1 MRRLA
6 PALVILAV
14 AALGT
19 SGLGCN
25 EAAGDVSRE
34 NGPLRVVLNEAGI
47 GSSGSAIW
55 VDVTVENIGTSELL
69 DFHTYLGVDLIDAI
83 RAREEHYNQYDLNK
97 YLLDATYEKYL
108 FETYTSV
115 CDGLSIPAGERSKDI
130 VQVWDVV
137 TMGDLAWG
145 DNPVLV
151 ITADDAEGDSYA
163 VAFTI
168 PQKEVTIDWSLS

>member
-6 PALVILAV
+6 LVIAILAM

-19 SGLGCN
+19 GGLGCN
-25 EAAGDVSRE
+25 GAVGDVSRE
-34 NGPLRVVLNEAGI
+34 SGPLRVVLNDAGI

-55 VDVTVENIGTSELL
+55 VDVTVENVGSSELL
-69 DFHTYLGVDLIDAI
+69 GFHTYLGVDLIDAI
-83 RAREEHYNQYDLNK
+83 RAREEQYDRYDLNK

-115 CDGLSIPAGERSKDI
+115 CEGLSIPAGERSKDV

-137 TMGDLAWG
+137 TMGNLAWG
-145 DNPVLV
+145 DNPILV
-151 ITADDAEGDSYA
+151 ITADDAEGNSYA
-163 VAFTI
+163 VGFTI

>member
-6 PALVILAV
+6 LALAILAI

-19 SGLGCN
+19 GGLGCN
-25 EAAGDVSRE
+25 GTVGDVSRE
-34 NGPLRVVLNEAGI
+34 NGPLRVVLNDAGI

-55 VDVTVENIGTSELL
+55 VDVTVENTGSSELL
-69 DFHTYLGVDLIDAI
+69 DFRTYLGVDLIDAI
-83 RAREEHYNQYDLNK
+83 RAKEEHYNQYNLNK
-97 YLLDATYEKYL
+97 YLLDATYGKYL

-115 CDGLSIPAGERSKDI
+115 CEGLSIPAGERSNDV

-151 ITADDAEGDSYA
+151 ITANDGEGGSYA
-163 VAFTI
+163 VAFTV